1 MKILSSLNELTVFMK
16 IQLDSHNGDVKEKYE
31 NSFYNNIQIL
41 VTKYTDIKNLDF
53 NNDNLVNDLY
63 TRIKLFITNH
73 SKL

>member
-1 MKILSSLNELTVFMK
+1 MLSSLNELTVFMK